1 MSLSRLLL
9 LICVL
14 VIFALGLVMIFNT
27 SSAEVLDHSLK
38 KSTHEALIRQ
48 ILYTLLGCTVALGA
62 YLVGYRDILKLSTP
76 LFIFFVGLLVLTLV
90 PGIGRS
96 VNGARRWI
104 GIAGYTIQPSEF
116 VKLILPFFCLHQMN
130 CRGESITKT
139 QDFLKLIASAAMA
152 ILLVLVEPNNGTAL
166 FLGFS
171 MVILL
176 LLTGVPTKYWAIPML
191 AVMLVGG
198 GVAMNS
204 PYVFARLKVY
214 LNPELD
220 IKGKGHQPHQAKIA
234 AGSGGFLGKG
244 PGKSLQKLSYLPE
257 AQNDYIAAI
266 YAEEFGFLGILT
278 LILLYM
284 VLASLGFFITFQAV
298 DKEGFYMAAMI
309 TFVICFQAFFNLAV
323 VSGMLPSTGLN
334 LPFFSQGGSSLM
346 TNIIGIG
353 LLLDIAR
360 KGEKRGFKNKAI

>member
-1 MSLSRLLL
+1 MSLPRLLL

-38 KSTHEALIRQ
+38 KSTNEALIRQ
-48 ILYTLLGCTVALGA
+48 ILYAILGCTVAVGA
-62 YLVGYRDILKLSTP
+62 YLIGYRDLLQLSTP
-76 LFIFFVGLLVLTLV
+76 LFLFFVGLLILTLI
-90 PGIGRS
+90 PGIGIS

-104 GIAGYTIQPSEF
+104 GVGGYTIQPSEF
-116 VKLILPFFCLHQMN
+116 VKLILPFFCLHQMQ
-130 CRGESITKT
+130 CRGEEISKTK
-139 QDFLKLIASAAMA
+139 DFLKLTAAAAVA
-152 ILLVLVEPNNGTAL
+152 ILLVLVEPNNGTAA
-166 FLGFS
+166 FLGFL
-171 MVILL
+171 MVVLF
-176 LLTGVPTKYWAIPML
+176 LLTGVSTKYWAIPML
-191 AVMLVGG
+191 SVMLIG
-198 GVAMNS
+198 GVVAVNS

-220 IKGKGHQPHQAKIA
+220 IHGRGHQPHQAKIA
-234 AGSGGFLGKG
+234 AGSGGLLGKG

-266 YAEEFGFLGILT
+266 YAEEFGFLGTLT

-284 VLASLGFFITFQAV
+284 ILASLGFFIAFHAN
-298 DKEGFYMAAMI
+298 DRAGFYIAAMT

-353 LLLDIAR
+353 LLLDVAR
-360 KGEKRGFKNKAI
+360 KSERKLYSFTM